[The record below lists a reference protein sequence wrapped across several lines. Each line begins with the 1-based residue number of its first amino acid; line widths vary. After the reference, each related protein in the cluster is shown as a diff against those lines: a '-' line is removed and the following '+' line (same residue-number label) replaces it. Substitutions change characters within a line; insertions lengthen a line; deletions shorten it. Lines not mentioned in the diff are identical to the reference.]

1 MVHAIGFMGL
11 QDVDKTKFLEV
22 MEMLIQEVCAL
33 LKQELLENGYEYGF
47 FLDGITH
54 KPDMTKGFDKEF
66 FERLLTEYR
75 IQDPKDTM
83 KAKVGTC
90 NDVVVLMKS
99 ILDDLSIPSKIW
111 LLHDKQNSKFHT
123 VLTFFL
129 ERKAIYLELTPQSGK
144 PWYGQEIVFD
154 SEQSFVDEYAA
165 ENVTGSLVYIQ
176 TPHHKLLLD
185 AGFVQSND
193 MEEDYRRN
201 SRNFKEFKFN

>member
-1 MVHAIGFMGL
+1 
-11 QDVDKTKFLEV
+11 
-22 MEMLIQEVCAL
+22 MLIQEVCAL

-111 LLHDKQNSKFHT
+111 LL
-123 VLTFFL
+123 
-129 ERKAIYLELTPQSGK
+129 AIT
-144 PWYGQEIVFD
+144 
-154 SEQSFVDEYAA
+154 
-165 ENVTGSLVYIQ
+165 
-176 TPHHKLLLD
+176 
-185 AGFVQSND
+185 
-193 MEEDYRRN
+193 
-201 SRNFKEFKFN
+201 

>member
-1 MVHAIGFMGL
+1 
-11 QDVDKTKFLEV
+11 
-22 MEMLIQEVCAL
+22 MLIQEVCAL

-99 ILDDLSIPSKIW
+99 ILDGI
-111 LLHDKQNSKFHT
+111 DKHFD
-123 VLTFFL
+123 
-129 ERKAIYLELTPQSGK
+129 KAPFSYAFANHLAFGAVWRDKCGQHHQSVSG
-144 PWYGQEIVFD
+144 E
-154 SEQSFVDEYAA
+154 
-165 ENVTGSLVYIQ
+165 GSQ
-176 TPHHKLLLD
+176 
-185 AGFVQSND
+185 G
-193 MEEDYRRN
+193 YR
-201 SRNFKEFKFN
+201 

>member
-1 MVHAIGFMGL
+1 MHAKELKNSHFYAIL
-11 QDVDKTKFLEV
+11 KKEKEIDKSPFGEV
-22 MEMLIQEVCAL
+22 MEMLIQEVCEL

-123 VLTFFL
+123 VLTFSL
-129 ERKAIYLELTPQSGK
+129 ESKTVYLELTPQSGK

-154 SEQSFVDEYAA
+154 SEQSFVDEYAKDNCEVIDVT
-165 ENVTGSLVYIQ
+165 ENVFIGKA
-176 TPHHKLLLD
+176 PDFLL
-185 AGFVQSND
+185 
-193 MEEDYRRN
+193 
-201 SRNFKEFKFN
+201 SRMV

>member
-1 MVHAIGFMGL
+1 
-11 QDVDKTKFLEV
+11 
-22 MEMLIQEVCAL
+22 MLIQEVCAL

-99 ILDDLSIPSKIW
+99 ILDDLSIRAFGVYKIPG
-111 LLHDKQNSKFHT
+111 
-123 VLTFFL
+123 V
-129 ERKAIYLELTPQSGK
+129 
-144 PWYGQEIVFD
+144 
-154 SEQSFVDEYAA
+154 
-165 ENVTGSLVYIQ
+165 
-176 TPHHKLLLD
+176 
-185 AGFVQSND
+185 
-193 MEEDYRRN
+193 
-201 SRNFKEFKFN
+201 SRIIARSWNYHC

>member
-1 MVHAIGFMGL
+1 
-11 QDVDKTKFLEV
+11 

-129 ERKAIYLELTPQSGK
+129 ERRAVYLELTPQSGK

-154 SEQSFVDEYAA
+154 SEQSFVDEYAKDDCEVIDVT
-165 ENVTGSLVYIQ
+165 ENVFIGKA
-176 TPHHKLLLD
+176 PDFLL
-185 AGFVQSND
+185 
-193 MEEDYRRN
+193 
-201 SRNFKEFKFN
+201 SRMV